1 MLIVNYQENHKICCQ
16 KRYIKVIE
24 KLNIIKFKSFL
35 NLQTSIESCNE
46 NSIILNWNTLAF
58 VILGSI
64 LGILSVVS
72 TALDKIVYSL
82 AISDGKWEPLPH
94 R

>member
-1 MLIVNYQENHKICCQ
+1 MLIVNYQENHENFCQ

-35 NLQTSIESCNE
+35 NLQTSIKSCNE
-46 NSIILNWNTLAF
+46 NSIKLNWNTLAF

-64 LGILSVVS
+64 LSILSVVS
-72 TALDKIVYSL
+72 VALDKIVYSL
-82 AISDGKWEPLPH
+82 AISDGK
-94 R
+94 

>member
-1 MLIVNYQENHKICCQ
+1 MLIVSYQENHENCCQ

-35 NLQTSIESCNE
+35 NLQTSIKSRNE
-46 NSIILNWNTLAF
+46 KFIILNWNTVAF

-64 LGILSVVS
+64 PSISSVVS

>member
-1 MLIVNYQENHKICCQ
+1 MLLMVIVSYQENHESCCQ

-35 NLQTSIESCNE
+35 NLQTSIKSCNE

-64 LGILSVVS
+64 PSISSVVS
-72 TALDKIVYSL
+72 TA
-82 AISDGKWEPLPH
+82 SDEII
-94 R
+94 